1 MSKRAECVF
10 TRHLTINLSLNI
22 SSGLD
27 FSIIAI
33 TARHPYLMARLH
45 WRGLYAKMPAIFDA
59 ILPSL
64 LALAIRNI
72 SIWVASPKVA
82 KASTIVTVSCQCRWH
97 FCLKISPME
106 TQL

>member
-1 MSKRAECVF
+1 
-10 TRHLTINLSLNI
+10 
-22 SSGLD
+22 
-27 FSIIAI
+27 
-33 TARHPYLMARLH
+33 
-45 WRGLYAKMPAIFDA
+45 MPAIFDA

-82 KASTIVTVSCQCRWH
+82 KAGIIVTVACHCCWH